1 MIPGSGIRP
10 PPGEG
15 NLSCPG
21 LEGQSPMG
29 EEGDSELKELEVDMA
44 VGTLFF
50 IREGSVPFLLPN
62 IVNQ

>member
-1 MIPGSGIRP
+1 
-10 PPGEG
+10 
-15 NLSCPG
+15 
-21 LEGQSPMG
+21 MG